1 MMMTE
6 TVCQEGTEWT
16 MKKIKSEMA
25 DFIAR

>member
-25 DFIAR
+25 DSIAR